1 MKITIVSVLLVALA
15 GFGCKKKDEGG
26 EGGEATSGDKAEGA
40 DKGAA
45 KSDIEPFGGKLT
57 VEVIT
62 KAARQVKVY
71 NDDTSPRSFDDAL
84 KDANTALGKP
94 TLVDGPKHYW
104 AVMQDDGKCSM
115 FRLDN
120 KDGNADSRAMTNID
134 PIAKNQHEECSKAA
148 GAAAGGDEAGKDGEG
163 DKKEGADEGGDK
175 KADEGGDKKADE
187 GADKK

>member
-15 GFGCKKKDEGG
+15 SLGCKKKEEGG
-26 EGGEATSGDKAEGA
+26 EGEAPKGEKATEG

-45 KSDIEPFGGKLT
+45 KSEVEPFGGKLT

-71 NDDTSPRSFDDAL
+71 NDDTSPRKFEDAL
-84 KDANTALGKP
+84 EDANTALGKP
-94 TLVDGPKHYW
+94 TLVDGQSHYW

-115 FRLDN
+115 YKLEN
-120 KDGNADSRAMTNID
+120 KDGNADSRSMTNID

-148 GAAAGGDEAGKDGEG
+148 GAGGGDEAAKEG
-163 DKKEGADEGGDK
+163 DDK
-175 KADEGGDKKADE
+175 KGADE
-187 GADKK
+187 GADDKKGADDKAAE